1 MILAHSH
8 MLPLL
13 WLVPLV
19 IIFLIWAHGR
29 RRKALSTFARP
40 EMARILTGSVSRR
53 KRRWKYL
60 LIVLA
65 ILTAAFALTRPQ
77 YGKKL
82 RMIKRRGIDVVIVM
96 DTSDSM
102 LAEDIK
108 PNRIQSAKQEV
119 MTLIDQLQGDRVA
132 LVAFA
137 GEAFVQ
143 CPLTTDYAAAKM
155 FLEVIDQPLEPG
167 TAIGQAIEM
176 AMSVFQQE
184 ERKYKAIVLITDGE
198 DHRSDPLEAARKAA
212 QEGIRIYAIRIG
224 SPGGVPIPIRNARGD
239 LQEYKKDRLGETV
252 MSRLDEATL
261 QKVALETDG
270 KYYRATAG
278 EMELEAILEELSQM
292 ERKEL
297 KSRELELGEERYQM
311 FVLAAVLML
320 AAEAAL
326 GDRKRKRRDAV
337 DA

>member
-1 MILAHSH
+1 
-8 MLPLL
+8 
-13 WLVPLV
+13 
-19 IIFLIWAHGR
+19 
-29 RRKALSTFARP
+29 
-40 EMARILTGSVSRR
+40 
-53 KRRWKYL
+53 
-60 LIVLA
+60 
-65 ILTAAFALTRPQ
+65 
-77 YGKKL
+77 
-82 RMIKRRGIDVVIVM
+82 
-96 DTSDSM
+96 M

-108 PNRIQSAKQEV
+108 PNRMQRAKHEVSA
-119 MTLIDQLQGDRVA
+119 LIDRLQGDRVA

-155 FLEVIDQPLEPG
+155 FLDVIDQPLEPG
-167 TAIGQAIEM
+167 TAIGRAIET
-176 AMSVFQQE
+176 AMSVFQQK

-212 QEGIRIYAIRIG
+212 QEGIRIYAIGMG

-239 LQEYKKDRLGETV
+239 LREYKKDRQGETI

-270 KYYRATAG
+270 RYYRSTAG
-278 EMELEAILEELSQM
+278 EMELEAVLEELSQM

-297 KSRELELGEERYQM
+297 KSRELELGEERYQI

-320 AAEAAL
+320 AAEAVL
-326 GDRKRKRRDAV
+326 GDRKRKHTSED
-337 DA
+337 DT